1 MARSRRST
9 AASSASRHG
18 HRAQHL
24 HLHSVQHL
32 HFHSVQCLHFHEDLQ
47 VSSLCQSFQQ
57 HLSVALCSRILT
69 LLHKRIKKGVQQCRD
84 RRRLVSLHAVMMIPA
99 AGETRGKMKVAPLVG
114 KATRMMTEV
123 GCGVQIVAHAGKDT
137 VMAVA
142 GLTRTTNDWDEKP
155 WPVTVNHRLVSMLG
169 ERTFG
174 AVGKTTLRW
183 TSSKHSMWHRW
194 S

>member
-1 MARSRRST
+1 MRARSRRSV
-9 AASSASRHG
+9 AVPSASQHG
-18 HRAQHL
+18 HRAQHP

-32 HFHSVQCLHFHEDLQ
+32 HSHRVQCPHFHEDSQ
-47 VSSLCQSFQQ
+47 DPSLCQSFQQ

-99 AGETRGKMKVAPLVG
+99 AAETRGKTKVA
-114 KATRMMTEV
+114 
-123 GCGVQIVAHAGKDT
+123 CGVRIVARTGKDT

-142 GLTRTTNDWDEKP
+142 GLTRTTNGWEEKP
-155 WPVTVNHRLVSMLG
+155 WPVTVNHRLASMLG

-174 AVGKTTLRW
+174 AVGRTTLRW

>member
-9 AASSASRHG
+9 AVPSASRHG
-18 HRAQHL
+18 HRA
-24 HLHSVQHL
+24 QHL

-99 AGETRGKMKVAPLVG
+99 AAETRGKTKVA
-114 KATRMMTEV
+114 
-123 GCGVQIVAHAGKDT
+123 CGVRIVARAGKDT

-142 GLTRTTNDWDEKP
+142 GLTRTTNGWEEKP
-155 WPVTVNHRLVSMLG
+155 WPVTVNHHLASTSG
-169 ERTFG
+169 ERTYG
-174 AVGKTTLRW
+174 AAGRTT
-183 TSSKHSMWHRW
+183 
-194 S
+194 